1 MHIVDRE
8 DKEPW
13 LASRF
18 ASLLELGHGFT
29 VGLLGNAI
37 ALICSLFWFLP
48 YIIGNGFFF
57 LFLVFFN
64 LVVFLVLGI
73 LQIIG
78 FVYCLIDLSRR
89 STYQSWLRVG
99 LVAIGLAL
107 NCLPLIVYFL
117 ITGPQ
122 GNGVGA

>member
-1 MHIVDRE
+1 MYIVERE
-8 DKEPW
+8 EKEPW

-18 ASLLELGHGFT
+18 ALLLELGYGFT
-29 VGLLGNAI
+29 VGLIGNAAAI
-37 ALICSLFWFLP
+37 ICSLFWFLP
-48 YIIGNGFFF
+48 HIMGNGFF

-99 LVAIGLAL
+99 LVAIGLVL
-107 NCLPLIVYFL
+107 NCLPVTVYVL